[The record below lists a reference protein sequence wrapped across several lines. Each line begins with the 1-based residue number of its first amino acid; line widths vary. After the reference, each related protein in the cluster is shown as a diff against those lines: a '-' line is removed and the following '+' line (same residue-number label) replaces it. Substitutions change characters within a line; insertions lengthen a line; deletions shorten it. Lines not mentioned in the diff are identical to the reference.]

1 MRKMSRMARQ
11 RPDISAV
18 THHFTETRKKM
29 LEFEALVAPSE
40 LSSKFQTKGESNAQ
54 IIDDDPVVHWTEY
67 IEFMAS
73 MYPDDEKSIHDLRA
87 RATRAL
93 IHLPKYYN
101 DVRFLRI
108 CILAADSSPQPLKDF
123 QALHDLGIGIKM
135 ACFWMVWAF
144 KAEQMQEFHTAT
156 AVYIMALK
164 YEVVPIKI
172 VRQRYMS
179 YKARM
184 KKKGISYDPRR
195 RKREA
200 SPIQSSDDRGT
211 PQFDCTSYCKHSSD
225 SSEYS
230 KRARRVT
237 MTPNSKPFF
246 DISNHVQ
253 STKSPLLFRKN
264 EFEISPQFYKS
275 KDEMSY
281 EMRRSNKKYYNTLT
295 CTNNYNLLVKASN
308 FDGQCICYDEI
319 HKANIEYALKELSS
333 KSLAHQNV
341 MLPTALLKPP
351 KTFKSKSKNVNLNG
365 VEYSVKRLLGKGHY
379 GTVVLL
385 ESVKEKIA
393 LKVQQPVSC
402 LCWECHILRQVSKR
416 LSSKSIHMNFFPRP
430 LSFTMFQNG
439 ATLGL
444 SVGSEA
450 GLTLLDIVNIYKGS
464 VPELLVIYYTR
475 QLFQILSMLHIHCN
489 ILVSVIV
496 FVYLSHLYPK
506 VTSSH
511 KNSNCSIFEIPSTAM
526 LNLTKSLFSTKIINA
541 TSCWLILVGQSTSKR
556 PLKSMGKLDS
566 LGIYQ

>member
-1 MRKMSRMARQ
+1 MARQ
-11 RPDISAV
+11 KPGISAA
-18 THHFTETRKKM
+18 THHSTETRKKM

-40 LSSKFQTKGESNAQ
+40 LSSKFQNEGKSNVQ
-54 IIDDDPVVHWTEY
+54 IIDDDPVVYWTEY
-67 IEFMAS
+67 IEFVAS
-73 MYPDDEKSIHDLRA
+73 IDPDDEKSIHDLRA

-123 QALHDLGIGIKM
+123 QALHDLGIGIKL

-172 VRQRYMS
+172 VRQRYTS

-184 KKKGISYDPRR
+184 KKQGISYDPRR
-195 RKREA
+195 RKRKA
-200 SPIQSSDDRGT
+200 SPIHSCDDRGT
-211 PQFDCTSYCKHSSD
+211 SEFDCSSYCKNSSD

-230 KRARRVT
+230 KQRRRVT
-237 MTPNSKPFF
+237 MTPTSKPFF

-253 STKSPLLFRKN
+253 STKSALLFRKN
-264 EFEISPQFYKS
+264 EFEISPQCYKS

-281 EMRRSNKKYYNTLT
+281 EMRRSNKKYYNTLKFS
-295 CTNNYNLLVKASN
+295 NNFNLLAKAN
-308 FDGQCICYDEI
+308 NLDGQCIFYNEI
-319 HKANIEYALKELSS
+319 HKANIEHALKELSS
-333 KSLAHQNV
+333 KSLAHHNEI
-341 MLPTALLKPP
+341 LPLVLLKPP
-351 KTFKSKSKNVNLNG
+351 KKFKSKSKNVNLNG
-365 VEYSVKRLLGKGHY
+365 VEYTVKRLLGKGHY

-385 ESVKEKIA
+385 ESGKEKIA

-450 GLTLLDIVNIYKGS
+450 GLTLVDIVNVYKGS

-489 ILVSVIV
+489 ILVSVIS
-496 FVYLSHLYPK
+496 FAYLSPLYPE
-506 VTSSH
+506 VTLSH
-511 KNSNCSIFEIPSTAM
+511 KNSNCSIFEIPSTAT
-526 LNLTKSLFSTKIINA
+526 LNLTKSLFSTKTINA

-556 PLKSMGKLDS
+556 RQKSMKKLDS
-566 LGIYQ
+566 